1 MTEEQRIHGYTHS
14 TRFVVLGGPGG
25 YLTCRP
31 LGCPSVKDRYR
42 RWVPLF
48 AVNRPL
54 DTRMANAAK
63 DAALRCYEVA

>member
-1 MTEEQRIHGYTHS
+1 MQSPNLSYTRS
-14 TRFVVLGGPGG
+14 TRFVVLGGPRG

-42 RWVPLF
+42 NWQPLF
-48 AVNRPL
+48 TVNRPL
-54 DTRMANAAK
+54 THEMANAAK